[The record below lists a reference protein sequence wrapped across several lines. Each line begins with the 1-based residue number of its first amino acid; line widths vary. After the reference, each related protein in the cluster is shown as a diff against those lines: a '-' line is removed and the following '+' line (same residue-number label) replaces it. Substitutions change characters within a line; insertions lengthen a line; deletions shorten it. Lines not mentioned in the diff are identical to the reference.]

1 MDKEEKLRSKRE
13 NFRLEGSEM
22 AEISYIL
29 HKKIKAL
36 ESKKFKNQEIIRILK
51 RDAGRLEERRKL
63 LDKKL
68 ENVARRRKK

>member
-1 MDKEEKLRSKRE
+1 MDGKERLKSRRE
-13 NFRLEGSEM
+13 NLQLEGSEI

-51 RDAGRLEERRKL
+51 RDAERLEEKRKL

-68 ENVARRRKK
+68 ENVARRRKR